1 MHEYLTLSVL
11 RQLESDVTSKESRIV
26 RRGAVEKVT
35 RWRPTLRQ
43 ARFLGEGDGS
53 NAIPL
58 PGIERVKQNKLEERE
73 AELIAGLL
81 RTLLYLVAMLQ
92 EKKATLLRLREM
104 IFGRKSEKRKKADPE
119 SAKDEEKKHV
129 AGDTDNGA
137 AKDQAGTE
145 KNEKSD
151 SEAQPKRRGHG
162 RIPAAA
168 YRGAKKVY
176 CRHAELSSGSP
187 CPDQKC
193 EGKVYPVIRPHGF
206 IQFTGSP
213 VIQATHYVQEVVK
226 CASCNREY
234 EAPLPSGVKPQKFD
248 ETADATIVIIRFL
261 AATPGFRLAGMQK
274 MC

>member
-1 MHEYLTLSVL
+1 MAEA
-11 RQLESDVTSKESRIV
+11 EKIPKIDPAE
-26 RRGAVEKVT
+26 VEI
-35 RWRPTLRQ
+35 L
-43 ARFLGEGDGS
+43 
-53 NAIPL
+53 
-58 PGIERVKQNKLEERE
+58 IERVKQNMLEERE

-104 IFGRKSEKRKKADPE
+104 IFARKSEKRKKADPE
-119 SAKDEEKKHV
+119 SSRDEEKKDV

-151 SEAQPKRRGHG
+151 NEAQPKRRGHG

-176 CRHAELSSGSP
+176 CCHAELSSGSP

-213 VIQATHYVQEVVK
+213 VIQATHYVLEVVK
-226 CASCNREY
+226 CASCGFDRRVCVF
-234 EAPLPSGVKPQKFD
+234 AFGVKRQIWIFKTRCRCIF
-248 ETADATIVIIRFL
+248 
-261 AATPGFRLAGMQK
+261 
-274 MC
+274 